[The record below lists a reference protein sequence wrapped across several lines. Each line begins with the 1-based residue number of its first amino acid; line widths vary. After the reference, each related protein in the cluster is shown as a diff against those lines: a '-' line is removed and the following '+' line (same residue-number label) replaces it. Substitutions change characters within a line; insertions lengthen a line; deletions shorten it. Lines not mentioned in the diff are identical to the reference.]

1 MIIEWLQA
9 GRGAGVGRGLGVGV
23 GLGVRRGVAVAVGL
37 GVCVGVAVGVVVA
50 VPVSVG
56 VAVAV
61 AVAVAVGVA
70 VAVPVAVGV
79 AVAVAVG
86 VGVGEPA
93 ETLTT
98 SVIPA
103 KQCKAQK
110 YGYLPG
116 SVKVNSYTNP
126 VLLRTPSSQRI
137 LSGEQNRPLALQVVV
152 SPLVTLCILLS
163 QVQRTVSPTLMLIV
177 SGTKLSSFPTG
188 PTITSKISL
197 PTYRFP
203 LGA

>member
-1 MIIEWLQA
+1 MFVHGPSRICTHASSIPIDTFASVLT
-9 GRGAGVGRGLGVGV
+9 GGKTRGCEKATGVGV
-23 GLGVRRGVAVAVGL
+23 GVGVPIGVEVAVG
-37 GVCVGVAVGVVVA
+37 
-50 VPVSVG
+50 VG

-61 AVAVAVGVA
+61 AVAVAVG
-70 VAVPVAVGV
+70 
-79 AVAVAVG
+79 
-86 VGVGEPA
+86 EPA

-98 SVIPA
+98 PVIPA

-163 QVQRTVSPTLMLIV
+163 QVQRTVSPTLMLTV

-188 PTITSKISL
+188 PTVTSKVWL

-203 LGA
+203 LGSWRPY